1 MKISSAIRH
10 SGKLRIARR
19 KGGFTFTEIMIA
31 GTLLTVILAG
41 MVTAHL
47 FGMRMFEITKAKLGA
62 NDEARQAITLMMN
75 EIRTAKL
82 VEIGSGNLT
91 NFTEIPVNT
100 PQRGSA
106 VQIYPTVSTN
116 QYVRYFWDEESKK
129 LKRTTNGSTSVSIV
143 ANSITNNIVFA
154 AEDQAGNTL
163 TNNENN
169 RVIALTLQFYQIQYP
184 IVQIGPGQYYDFY
197 QLRTKIT
204 RRALE

>member
-1 MKISSAIRH
+1 MNVSHTIRRH
-10 SGKLRIARR
+10 GKLRLAGRR
-19 KGGFTFTEIMIA
+19 GGFTFTEIMIA
-31 GTLLTVILAG
+31 GALLMMVLAG
-41 MVTAHL
+41 MLSAHL

-62 NDEARQAITLMMN
+62 NDEARQAITLLMN

-82 VEIGSGNLT
+82 VKIGSGNL
-91 NFTEIPVNT
+91 NSFTEVPVTT

-106 VQIYPTVSTN
+106 VQIYPTILTN
-116 QYVRYFWDEESKK
+116 QFIRYFWDEQSMQ
-129 LKRTTNGSTSVSIV
+129 LRRTTNGSSSVSIV

-154 AEDQAGNTL
+154 AEDSAGNTL

-184 IVQIGPGQYYDFY
+184 IIQIGPGQYYDFY

>member
-10 SGKLRIARR
+10 SEKLRIARG

-47 FGMRMFEITKAKLGA
+47 FGMRMLEITKAKLGA
-62 NDEARQAITLMMN
+62 NDEARQAISLLMN

-82 VEIGSGNLT
+82 VKIGSGSLSS
-91 NFTEIPVNT
+91 FSEVAVNT
-100 PQRGSA
+100 PQIGSA
-106 VQIYPTVSTN
+106 VQIYPTISTN
-116 QYVRYFWDEESKK
+116 QFIRYFWDENSKQ
-129 LKRTTNGSTSVSIV
+129 LRRTTNGSSSVSIV
-143 ANSITNNIVFA
+143 ANSITNNIVFG
-154 AEDQAGNTL
+154 AEDQAGTTL